1 MSKKISYMA
10 PVEEMSGKFGNANTP
25 LVYGYGG
32 FIGRP
37 SPYFN
42 GRKFFAFKNKGRTS
56 AYSASELAYQQK
68 FKQASQQAA
77 ADIKDPQKIPS
88 ITAAFKAQKKYK
100 TLFTFQFA
108 EVYRTM

>member
-10 PVEEMSGKFGNANTP
+10 PVEEMRGKFGYADTP
-25 LVYGYGG
+25 LTEGYGG

-42 GRKFFAFKNKGRTS
+42 GRKFFAFKKKGRMS
-56 AYSASELAYQQK
+56 AYSSQEIQLQQK
-68 FKQASQQAA
+68 FKQTAQQAA
-77 ADIKDPQKIPS
+77 ADIKDPQKIPA
-88 ITAAFKAQKKYK
+88 ITTAFKAQKKYK

-108 EVYRTM
+108 QIYYA